1 MASEVE
7 EQLKARREAA
17 LHYHEFPKPGKL
29 EIQAT
34 KPLGNQRDLAL
45 AYSPGVAAPCE
56 VIAEDPDAVF
66 KYTGKGNLVA
76 VISNGTA
83 VLGLGAIGALASKP
97 VMEGKA
103 VLFKKFAGIDVFDI
117 EIDERDP
124 DKLVDIIASLEPTFG
139 GINLEDIKA
148 PECFVVE
155 RKLKERMKIPVMHDD
170 QHGTAI
176 IVGAALTNALRLVG
190 KDFSQI
196 RLVAS
201 GAGAAALACLNL
213 LMGLGVRRENITVC
227 DIEGVVYQ
235 GRTTLMDEYKS
246 PFAQATNART
256 LGEVISGAD
265 VFLGLSAPGVLTAEM
280 VQKMGEKPIIFALA
294 NPEPEI
300 HPDLVKL
307 HRPDA
312 IMATGRSD
320 FPNQV
325 NNVLVFPYLFRGALD
340 VGATAIN
347 EPMKLAAVKALAE
360 LAFAES
366 DERVAAAYG
375 AVSLSFGPEYL
386 IPKPFDSRLITKIP
400 PAVARA
406 AMETGVATR
415 PIEDFPAYHE
425 KLSSFV
431 FRSGLVMKPLF
442 DRARRD
448 PRRVVYAEGE
458 TARVLRA
465 VQTVLDEGLAKPII
479 VGRRAK
485 VEAQIAA
492 LDLRLKLDQDVELV
506 DPENNP
512 HYEAYW
518 HDYYSLMARNGIS
531 PDSAQTLVRTRNTI
545 LASLMLRRG
554 EADAMVCGAIGRYA
568 RHLENVQEV
577 IGKRPG
583 VKVPAAMS
591 LMIFDKGTYFL
602 CDPYVSH
609 DPTAEE
615 VAEMTILAADEVRR
629 FGIEPKVALLSHSN
643 FGGRPSPTAD
653 KMRKALEI
661 LREQAQTLEV
671 DGEMHADAALSEQIR
686 HLRFPGST
694 LKGVANLL
702 VMPNMDAAHITL
714 NMLKMLAD
722 GITVGPILLGMAAP
736 AHIVTQSITVRG
748 LVNITA
754 LAVVDA
760 QMAANRRTH
769 P

>member
-1 MASEVE
+1 
-7 EQLKARREAA
+7 
-17 LHYHEFPKPGKL
+17 
-29 EIQAT
+29 
-34 KPLGNQRDLAL
+34 
-45 AYSPGVAAPCE
+45 
-56 VIAEDPDAVF
+56 
-66 KYTGKGNLVA
+66 
-76 VISNGTA
+76 
-83 VLGLGAIGALASKP
+83 
-97 VMEGKA
+97 
-103 VLFKKFAGIDVFDI
+103 
-117 EIDERDP
+117 
-124 DKLVDIIASLEPTFG
+124 
-139 GINLEDIKA
+139 
-148 PECFVVE
+148 
-155 RKLKERMKIPVMHDD
+155 MKIPVMHDD

-213 LMGLGVRRENITVC
+213 LLGLGVKRENITVC

-235 GRTTLMDEYKS
+235 GRTSLMDEYKA

-256 LGEVISGAD
+256 LGEVINGAD
-265 VFLGLSAPGVLTAEM
+265 VFLGLSAPGVLTPAM
-280 VQKMGEKPIIFALA
+280 VEKMGDKPIIFALA

-300 HPDLVKL
+300 RPDLVKQS
-307 HRPDA
+307 RPDA

-347 EPMKLAAVKALAE
+347 EPMKLAAVRALAE

-406 AMETGVATR
+406 AMESGVATR
-415 PIEDFPAYHE
+415 PITDFPAYLE

-448 PRRVVYAEGE
+448 PKRVVYSEGE
-458 TARVLRA
+458 STRVLRA
-465 VQTVLDEGLAKPII
+465 AQTVIDEGLAKPIL

-485 VEAQIAA
+485 IQAQIAA
-492 LDLRLKLDQDVELV
+492 LDLRLKLDEDVELL

-512 HYEAYW
+512 RFDDYW
-518 HDYYSLMARNGIS
+518 HDYYTLMARNGIS
-531 PDSAQTLVRTRNTI
+531 PDSAQTVVRTRNSV
-545 LASLMLRRG
+545 LAALMLRRG
-554 EADAMVCGAIGRYA
+554 EADALVCGVVGRYA
-568 RHLENVQEV
+568 RHLEYIQSV

-583 VKVPAAMS
+583 VKTPAAMS
-591 LMIFDKGTYFL
+591 LMILDKGTYFL

-609 DPTAEE
+609 DPTAEQL
-615 VAEMTILAADEVRR
+615 ADMTILAADEVRR
-629 FGIEPKVALLSHSN
+629 FGIEPKVALVSHSN

-653 KMRKALEI
+653 KMRTALGL
-661 LREQAQTLEV
+661 LREQAPTLEV
-671 DGEMHADAALSEQIR
+671 DGEMHADAALSEEIR
-686 HLRFPGST
+686 NLRFPGSM
-694 LKGVANLL
+694 LKGAANLL
-702 VMPNMDAAHITL
+702 VMPNMDAAHISL

-736 AHIVTQSITVRG
+736 AHIVTQSVRVRG
-748 LVNITA
+748 IVNITA

-760 QMAANRRTH
+760 QMAANRKSH
-769 P
+769 S